1 MQQRKYPK
9 KGHKKKKLVL
19 KLFGD
24 PITDE
29 VMEIDNS
36 RCDDMYLSTTDDEV
50 GLSKTP
56 IKSVTFKQPSN
67 KTYNKKRKVEDFHS
81 NQTNSSVDWVKTES
95 DHSDSAN
102 DSELAT
108 KTESDHSDS
117 ANDSE
122 LATKTESDHS
132 DSANDSELATKTESV
147 HSDSANESDTP
158 IKTESERNHS
168 DVDCSVELGIIKTE
182 SEHSDCDTDHVLKF
196 TRIGRVTTQM

>member
-122 LATKTESDHS
+122 LATKTES
-132 DSANDSELATKTESV
+132 V